1 MLKGERKLTNIY
13 DAPTRQ
19 VEAISSVLTKR
30 FSFLRKK
37 SLNCLHDF
45 GKSSIR

>member
-1 MLKGERKLTNIY
+1 MLKSERKLTNIY

-19 VEAISSVLTKR
+19 VVAISSVLTKR

-37 SLNCLHDF
+37 GLKCLHDF
-45 GKSSIR
+45 GKSSI